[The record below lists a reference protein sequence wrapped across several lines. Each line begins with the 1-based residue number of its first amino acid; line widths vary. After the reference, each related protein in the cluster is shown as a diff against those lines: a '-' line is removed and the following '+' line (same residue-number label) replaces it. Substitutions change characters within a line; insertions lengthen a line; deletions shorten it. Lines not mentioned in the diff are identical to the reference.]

1 MKREFTV
8 KPIGIIHTP
17 FREPADAPIQGS
29 FEPDREGTVEVF
41 NRYADGL
48 ADVDGF
54 SHLILLYMFH
64 NAKPTAL
71 LVKPFLVDEL
81 KGVFA
86 TRSPR
91 RPNGIGLTIVRLLG
105 REGNVLRVTGV
116 DMLEGTPLI
125 DIKPYVPDF
134 DHRTEIRCGWLDDAL
149 QERRGTAE
157 P

>member
-8 KPIGIIHTP
+8 KPIGVIHTP
-17 FREPADAPIQGS
+17 FREPADPPIQGA
-29 FEPDREGTVEVF
+29 FEPDQEGTVEVF
-41 NRYADGL
+41 DRYADGL

-64 NAKPTAL
+64 KAKPPAL
-71 LVKPFLVDEL
+71 LVKPYLVDEL

-105 REGNVLRVTGV
+105 REGNVLRVAGA

-134 DHRTEIRCGWLDDAL
+134 DHRTEIRRGWLDDAL
-149 QERRGTAE
+149 QERRGTNK